1 VVVPDLAQQWL
12 ATEYTEWTAGRL
24 AQAWPSLPETIT
36 CGELFDWLAKSP
48 AQPAVAIVNADNIV
62 VALVNR
68 LQFLAR
74 YSQRYIHEL
83 YSRRPIAKMANLHPL
98 IVDEHLTVTQISAR
112 MIVERP
118 DALIECFVVTSQGRY
133 LGIGT
138 GEALMRCKVDV
149 LQSQERTL
157 SRALEHA
164 RAADRAKGHFLA
176 LMSHELRTPLN
187 AIIGFSEVLSGE
199 IFGALG
205 SDRYREYAGDIH
217 SAGNHLL
224 RLINEILDLSKAEAG
239 KLDLRPEE
247 VSLPALAAECVKL
260 VSDRAKG
267 QGIALS
273 AQMPDWLPPLFAD
286 ELRVKQILLNL
297 LSNAIKFT
305 PEGGRVEVR
314 LVQDAQGG
322 IILSVVDTGI
332 GMAPEMISVAL
343 EPFRQI
349 DSPLSRKIEGS
360 GLGLSLV
367 KSLAELHDAT
377 LSIESAL
384 EQGTTVRIHFP
395 PARTLAA
402 RAVA

>member
-1 VVVPDLAQQWL
+1 VVGEDLASHI
-12 ATEYTEWTAGRL
+12 ATTDYSEWTAGRL
-24 AQAWPSLPETIT
+24 ATLWPALPHTTT
-36 CGELFDWLAKSP
+36 CGEMFEWLNREKE
-48 AQPAVAIVNADNIV
+48 QPAVAIVDENDFV
-62 VALVNR
+62 VGLVNR
-68 LQFLAR
+68 LRFLAR

-83 YSRRPIAKMANLHPL
+83 YSRRPIAKMANNNPL
-98 IVDEHLTVTQISAR
+98 AVEEHLSVAQLSAR
-112 MIVERP
+112 MVVERP
-118 DALIECFVVTSQGRY
+118 DALVESFVVTRSGRY

-138 GEALMRCKVDV
+138 GEALMRCKVDL
-149 LQSQERTL
+149 LQIQETSL

-187 AIIGFSEVLSGE
+187 AIIGFSEVLSAE
-199 IFGALG
+199 FFGPLG
-205 SDRYREYAGDIH
+205 SDRYKSYVGDIH
-217 SAGNHLL
+217 QAGNHLL
-224 RLINEILDLSKAEAG
+224 RLINEILDLSRAEAG

-247 VSLPALAAECVKL
+247 IALPALVSECVKL
-260 VSDRAKG
+260 VADRARG
-267 QGIALS
+267 QGVTLCAE
-273 AQMPDWLPPLFAD
+273 MPDWLPPLFAD

-305 PEGGRVEVR
+305 PEGGRIEVR
-314 LVQDAQGG
+314 IAQDRSGG
-322 IILSVVDTGI
+322 IVLSVSDTGI

-349 DSPLSRKIEGS
+349 DSPLSRKTEGS

-384 EQGTTVRIHFP
+384 AQGTSVRISFP